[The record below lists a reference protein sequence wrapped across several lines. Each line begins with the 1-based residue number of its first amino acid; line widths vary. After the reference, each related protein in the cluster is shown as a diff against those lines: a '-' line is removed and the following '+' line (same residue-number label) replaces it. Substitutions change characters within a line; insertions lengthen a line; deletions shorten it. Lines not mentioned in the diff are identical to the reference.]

1 MRVSGGRL
9 QMVDKAAA
17 AGGPVPLV
25 RAGALAAMLAGTA
38 LAPAAAQVA
47 DLGGQVVQKTA
58 LDDFTPPG
66 PGITPSLI
74 TNGTLQLRLTVPR
87 SFAGQLDDSL
97 GRFSLELNNSAA
109 LTLSGV
115 SLHSGQTRVDNARL
129 IAGST
134 TALSPNSVLFT
145 IARPGNGTVVDLAG
159 FSNSVDS
166 LSGSGIITSSS
177 GPAILTITGGSSQSF
192 RGALQGNLGLFK
204 TGSGVQIIDNV
215 DPATAPTTAT
225 GPITLAGG
233 SVGVGNG
240 NPLGSGVITVIA
252 ASGLGAFQPGNLAI
266 DNNIVMNAPLTIS
279 TAANVTLNGT
289 ISGTGM
295 MRTTDP
301 AFALRLTGSNSN
313 SGGLFLNGRLEIAN
327 GASPGTGTIT
337 AGFGARLRQI
347 DPALSLTLVN
357 GFDLSGAPIA
367 IEAPSAGATM
377 TLSGPISGGGILA
390 LESGAGTVL
399 LSGINPHTGPID
411 VGTGITLGIGRSEA
425 VAAASAIRLGSGT
438 TGLSFY
444 GADIVVAPAIGATLG
459 GGGGTL
465 DVDTRGF
472 NATLAGPVGN
482 GTGINNTLGMVK
494 RGAGILTIANASTA
508 PATRNALF
516 GGLVVA
522 QGTLNLT
529 GALAGAVSVA
539 GDAVLAGTG
548 RQSGGVVTM
557 ADASILSPGNAA
569 AGIGARGRLTLD
581 ALQMTGDVI
590 SLFDLGLP
598 SIDVAGTSNDVVIVT
613 GNLGLAGILNVN
625 ALSGFSAG
633 TYRLFST
640 GGTITGS
647 KTLGTI
653 PSGFGFSLVQGSNF
667 LDLVVSG
674 GDLYWDGSGPF
685 GNNVVNG
692 GDGVWNLFASNWT
705 NETGANVST
714 YPNTLTGRAFFTN
727 VGGNVT
733 LAETLLYGTLE
744 FTADGYLIT
753 PSSAE
758 TLNAIGGLIN
768 VAAGATARID
778 AELSGLDGI
787 TKGGPG
793 RLVLGGANSFDG
805 DLVINAGTLALAT
818 PDAASAGAIRINGG
832 AALGAAASNLVIGND
847 VALFGSGQA
856 AVEALAGQM
865 ITLSGPVN
873 GGAGVALAKNGA
885 GTLVLTGANSHAG
898 GTALNAGTLTITSSA
913 SVGTGTLSGAGGT
926 LLNVGAGPGLSP
938 FTLANAVALSGLM
951 TVDLRGSSASID
963 AAGTYST
970 NGNDLVLNGAITGA
984 GGLAL
989 QGGGRLFLNGAN
1001 AHAGGTSIDNSAIFV
1016 GSNTALGTGPL
1027 AVGNG
1032 ALGATGARSLAN
1044 AVQVAQRLSIIGTG
1058 DLALTGP
1065 ISGAGGITKYGTT
1078 TLTLSGAS
1086 SFAGGVDLRAGTLV
1100 AGSDTA
1106 LGSGALAMGM
1116 GTTLRAG
1123 APVVA
1128 LANAISLAAG
1138 AQVDAAGRLLTLAG
1152 VVSGA
1157 VPLAIIDTAGGG
1169 IVTLSGSNT
1178 QAGTSVTNAT
1188 ARVAADANLGAAGT
1202 GLLLSG
1208 GRLITTASFASGRA
1222 VTTAGSGG
1230 TVDVAGGTT
1239 LTLSGAVGGTGLTKD
1254 GAGTLLLSGAANSQA
1269 TTRLAAGTLQISGTG
1284 GLGSGPLVASGGT
1297 TLAAIASGLVVTNA
1311 VELVGPGALTVNGGD
1326 GASSFALQG
1335 PISGNGGLTK
1345 AGTGV
1350 LTLAGAGSYTGPT
1363 TVAAGTLNVTGAL
1376 ASAVTVNSGATLVG
1390 TGGIGGLAVLA
1401 GGTVSPG
1408 AIGTAGAV
1416 MLAVAGPASLG
1427 GTYVVNISPTANDRI
1442 TASGAL
1448 SVGGTLALAPTG
1460 SFTQFNAVYTLA
1472 SGSSRT
1478 GTFSSVTGLDLFDAI
1493 FAPVVDYTPTA
1504 AVLRMAPASLET
1516 LGRPLQGNPLET
1528 ARAFDR
1534 ATAAGYNP
1542 TPFLPLYRLRGQA
1555 LSAALR
1561 ELSGEQRATERR
1573 MALDSTR
1580 LFRETA
1586 MDRVNNGRAAVDGQQ
1601 VSQASGDA
1609 TLSMFVRASGNWTT
1623 AETSGAATAFA
1634 AEQRGVLLGI
1644 DRVAGGLTIGGMFHY
1659 TATDIDYTVL
1669 GGRTSLETY
1678 GGTAYGGW
1686 RAADKGI
1693 AVGGGI
1699 SLAGTSSR
1707 GNRAV
1712 TLAGIAQTLN
1722 GSMRG
1727 VVGQA
1732 FGEIAYDVHADADTR
1747 IEPFARLTHVAARIG
1762 PIAETG
1768 GIAALSATRQSS
1780 DITITNLGLRTSGR
1794 LAGGRVVLSG
1804 GASWQATTGDR
1815 DAGFQIGIP
1824 ALGQTALIRAVAI
1837 DRHAGLFQADATFA
1851 ADDRL
1856 RLGLAYSGLMGN
1868 NNSEHSAR
1876 FTLGWQF

>member
-1 MRVSGGRL
+1 MRVSEGRFA
-9 QMVDKAAA
+9 VGIDRAA
-17 AGGPVPLV
+17 AGVAL
-25 RAGALAAMLAGTA
+25 RRMQAGALATLLAGT
-38 LAPAAAQVA
+38 APAAAQVA
-47 DLGGQVVQKTA
+47 DLGGQTVQATV
-58 LDDFTPPG
+58 LDNFTPPG
-66 PGITPSLI
+66 PGITPALI
-74 TNGTLQLRLTVPR
+74 TNGTLQLALAAPR
-87 SFAGQLDDSL
+87 SFAGRLDDSL

-109 LTLSGV
+109 LTLSGI

-134 TALSPNSVLFT
+134 TALSANSVLFT
-145 IARPGNGTVVDLAG
+145 IARPGNSTVVDLAG
-159 FSNSVDS
+159 FSNSIDS
-166 LSGSGIITSSS
+166 LAGTGIITSSS
-177 GPAILTITGGSSQSF
+177 GPAILTIAGGSSQSF
-192 RGALQGNLGLFK
+192 RGALQGNLGLVK
-204 TGSGVQIIDNV
+204 TGSSLQIFDNV
-215 DPATAPTTAT
+215 DPVAAPTTAT

-252 ASGLGAFQPGNLAI
+252 DSGLGAFQPGDLAI
-266 DNNIVMNAPLTIS
+266 DNNIVINAPLSIS

-289 ISGTGM
+289 ITGAGL
-295 MRTTDP
+295 MRTSDP
-301 AFALRLTGSNSN
+301 AFALRLTNSNSN

-327 GASPGTGTIT
+327 AASPGTGTIT
-337 AGFGARLRQI
+337 AGFSARLRQI

-357 GFDLSGAPIA
+357 GFDLSGAPIV
-367 IEAPSAGATM
+367 IEAPSAGAMM
-377 TLSGPISGGGILA
+377 TLAGPISGGGALR

-399 LSGINPHTGPID
+399 LAGNNTHSGPID
-411 VGTGITLGIGRSEA
+411 VGAGITLGVGRSAA
-425 VAAASAIRLGSGT
+425 VAAASAIRLGGGV
-438 TGLSFY
+438 TGLSFH
-444 GADIVVAPAIGATLG
+444 GADAVVAPAIGALLGTGANTLV
-459 GGGGTL
+459 
-465 DVDTRGF
+465 VDTRGF
-472 NATLAGPVGN
+472 NATLAGPIGN
-482 GTGINNTLGMVK
+482 STGITGTLGMVK
-494 RGAGILTIANASTA
+494 RGVGILTIANASTA
-508 PATRNALF
+508 PATRNMLF
-516 GGLVVA
+516 GGLEVA

-529 GALAGAVSVA
+529 GGLSGAVSVA
-539 GDAVLAGTG
+539 SDAVLAGTG
-548 RQSGGVVTM
+548 RQTGGAVMM
-557 ADASILSPGNAA
+557 AADSILSPGNAA
-569 AGIGARGRLTLD
+569 AGAGARGRLTLD
-581 ALQMTGDVI
+581 SLLMTGGVL

-598 SIDVAGTSNDVVIVT
+598 SIDVSGTANDIVIVT

-640 GGTITGS
+640 GGVITGS
-647 KTLGTI
+647 KTLGAI
-653 PSGFGFSLVQGSNF
+653 PTGFGFSLVQGSNF

-674 GDLYWDGSGPF
+674 GDLYWDGTGPF
-685 GNNVVNG
+685 GNNIVNG
-692 GDGVWNLFASNWT
+692 GDGVWDLFGTNWT
-705 NETGANVST
+705 NEAGANVST

-744 FTADGYLIT
+744 FTADGYLISPAT
-753 PSSAE
+753 AE
-758 TLNAIGGLIN
+758 TLNSIGGLIN

-778 AELSGLDGI
+778 AELSGLDGVI
-787 TKGGPG
+787 KGGPG
-793 RLVLGGANSFDG
+793 RLVLGGPNSFEG

-818 PDAASAGAIRINGG
+818 PGAASAGAIRINGG
-832 AALGAAASNLVIGND
+832 AALGAATNALAIGNA
-847 VALFGSGQA
+847 VALFGAGEA
-856 AVEALAGQM
+856 AVEALAGQT
-865 ITLSGPVN
+865 ITLASPVT

-885 GTLVLTGANSHAG
+885 GTLVLTGANTHAG
-898 GTALNAGTLTITSSA
+898 GTTLNAGTLTITSNA

-926 LLNVGAGPGLSP
+926 LLNVGTGPGAAP
-938 FTLANAVALSGLM
+938 FTLANAVVLAGVM
-951 TVDLRGSSASID
+951 TLDLRGSSAGID
-963 AAGTYST
+963 ATGTYST
-970 NGNDLVLNGAITGA
+970 NGNDLTLNGPISGA

-1016 GSNTALGTGPL
+1016 GSNSALGTGSV

-1032 ALGATGARSLAN
+1032 ALGATGSRSLAN
-1044 AVQVAQRLSIIGTG
+1044 AVQVAQRLSVIGG
-1058 DLALTGP
+1058 SDLAMSGP
-1065 ISGAGGITKYGTT
+1065 ISGAGGITKHGAT
-1078 TLTLSGAS
+1078 TLTLAGAS

-1106 LGSGALAMGM
+1106 LGTGALAMGA

-1123 APVVA
+1123 APAVA
-1128 LANAISLAAG
+1128 LANAVSLSAG

-1152 VVSGA
+1152 VVSGG
-1157 VPLAIIDTAGGG
+1157 VPLAIIDSAGGG
-1169 IVTLSGSNT
+1169 IVTLAGANT
-1178 QAGTSVTNAT
+1178 QAGTSVTNAA
-1188 ARVAADANLGAAGT
+1188 ARVSADANLGAAGT
-1202 GLLLSG
+1202 GLALSG
-1208 GRLITTASFASGRA
+1208 GRLITTASFASARG

-1230 TVDVAGGTT
+1230 TVDVAAGTT
-1239 LTLSGAVGGTGLTKD
+1239 LALSGPVSGTGLTKD
-1254 GAGTLLLSGAANSQA
+1254 GAGTLLLAGAANTQA
-1269 TTRLAAGTLQISGTG
+1269 TTRLAAGTLQISGSG

-1297 TLAAIASGLVVTNA
+1297 TLAAIASGLNIA
-1311 VELVGPGALTVNGGD
+1311 NSVELVGPGVLTVNGGD
-1326 GASSFALQG
+1326 GAASFALSG
-1335 PISGNGGLTK
+1335 PISGSGGLVK

-1350 LTLAGAGSYTGPT
+1350 LTLAGAGSYSGPT
-1363 TVAAGTLNVTGAL
+1363 TVTAGTLNVTGGL
-1376 ASAVTVNSGATLVG
+1376 VSAVTVNTGATLVG
-1390 TGGIGGLAVLA
+1390 TGSIGALSVLA

-1416 MLAVAGPASLG
+1416 NLAVAGPASLA
-1427 GTYVVNISPTANDRI
+1427 GTYIVNISPTANDRI

-1448 SVGGTLALAPTG
+1448 SVGGALALAPTG
-1460 SFTQFNAVYTLA
+1460 TFTQFNAVYTLA

-1478 GTFSSVTGLDLFDAI
+1478 GIFSSVTGLDLFDSI

-1504 AVLRMAPASLET
+1504 AILRLAPASLET

-1534 ATAAGYNP
+1534 ATVAGYNP
-1542 TPFLPLYRLRGQA
+1542 APFLPLYRLRGQP

-1586 MDRVNNGRAAVDGQQ
+1586 MDRINNGRAGVDGQQ
-1601 VSQASGDA
+1601 VSQASGDG
-1609 TLSMFVRASGNWTT
+1609 TLSMFARVSGNWTT
-1623 AETSGAATAFA
+1623 AETSGAATGFV
-1634 AEQRGVLLGI
+1634 AEQRGLLLGI
-1644 DRVAGGLTIGGMFHY
+1644 DRVAGGLTAGGMFHY

-1686 RAADKGI
+1686 RAADRGI

-1699 SLAGTSSR
+1699 TIAGTSSR
-1707 GNRAV
+1707 GNRGV

-1727 VVGQA
+1727 AVGQA
-1732 FGEIAYDVHADADTR
+1732 FGEVALDVHAEADTR
-1747 IEPFARLTHVAARIG
+1747 IEPFARLTHVVARIG

-1768 GIAALSATRQSS
+1768 GIAALSAARQTSS
-1780 DITITNLGLRTSGR
+1780 ITITNLGVRSSGR

-1851 ADDRL
+1851 ANERL